1 MTSVRLVRRIAA
13 RPAIVFEALVTAEG
27 IRSWWGPDDGPAIS
41 AEVDARVGGC
51 FRVRFRTADGLEHEC
66 VGEFLEIE
74 RPERVVMSWRWT
86 QNGQIDEHNKVS
98 HVEMRVRAIET
109 GTELTL
115 VHSRLSNEESAR
127 AHESGWD
134 GALQKL
140 MRRFSVALGVS
151 SN

>member
-1 MTSVRLVRRIAA
+1 MTSLCLVRRIAA
-13 RPAIVFEALVTAEG
+13 RPAIMFEALVTAEG

-41 AEVDARVGGC
+41 AEVDARVGGG

-74 RPERVVMSWRWT
+74 RPVRVVMSWRWT
-86 QNGQIDEHNKVS
+86 QNGRIDEHDKVS
-98 HVEMRVRAIET
+98 RVEMRLRAIDT

-115 VHSRLSNEESAR
+115 VHSSLSNEDSAR

-140 MRRFSVALGVS
+140 MRRFDTTLEVS

>member
-1 MTSVRLVRRIAA
+1 MTSVSLVRRIAA

-41 AEVDARVGGC
+41 AEVDARVGGR

-74 RPERVVMSWRWT
+74 RPKRVVMSWRWS
-86 QNGQIDEHNKVS
+86 QNGRIDEHDKES
-98 HVEMRVRAIET
+98 RVEMRLHAIET

-140 MRRFSVALGVS
+140 VRRFSTIHEVS